1 MPFTDEQLARKL
13 AQEEE
18 REQNRTQ
25 GDPEDI
31 VRMNSRVMDQK
42 EVDAEDSVKPESDE
56 SSSEPEN
63 ITTPN
68 IKSSSAV
75 EAAILRKKLAEEQEK
90 RKSVE

>member
-18 REQNRTQ
+18 KQQNQTQ
-25 GDPEDI
+25 GDPEDV

-56 SSSEPEN
+56 SSSEQEN

-68 IKSSSAV
+68 IRSASRV
-75 EAAILRKKLAEEQEK
+75 EAAILRKKLAEEQ
-90 RKSVE
+90 

>member
-18 REQNRTQ
+18 REQNKTQ
-25 GDPEDI
+25 GDPEDV

-42 EVDAEDSVKPESDE
+42 KVNEEDSVKPESDE

-68 IKSSSAV
+68 IRSTSAV